1 MSAFEMLVIS
11 MFEKRSC
18 KPCYFY
24 VSKPMLEGLL
34 FLCFR
39 LGRFGNLKQVIQG
52 TLITRTGHSRARSF
66 RQDIQTFLI
75 QDIVITKHKLMQ
87 DIPRQAVLVDTGYSS

>member
-11 MFEKRSC
+11 MFERRSY

-24 VSKPMLEGLL
+24 VSKPMLEGLSML
-34 FLCFR
+34 SFR

-52 TLITRTGHSRARSF
+52 TLITRTGHSGARSF

-75 QDIVITKHKLMQ
+75 QDIVITRQ
-87 DIPRQAVLVDTGYSS
+87 DIKQVVWLYRP